1 MESMLNLIINGQ
13 QINLPAGS
21 TFAEAAALGAGER
34 PRPALCAV
42 MGNRLHTL
50 AETIP
55 ESGEISFR
63 DVSTREGALVYSR
76 SMSFLLARAADEMF
90 PGARVIV
97 DYSINRALYCQ
108 LKWRR
113 RLTAADVVRIEGRM
127 RELVALDEP
136 FEPAEMEAAQARE
149 AFLAAERPDVAALLP
164 DAGTVQAVRCGTRLD
179 LYYGPLAPSTG
190 VLKLFRLQ
198 YFMPGLLLHMA
209 HMASPDAV
217 PAYQEMPKVTAAHC
231 HTSEFDHLV
240 GVTTIAELN
249 HAVRSGRARQIV
261 RVCEAEQDGRIAE
274 IAEHICRERRR
285 IVLVAGPSSSGK
297 TTFANRL
304 MVHLRTCGLDP
315 IALSLD
321 DYYLDREI
329 CPLQPDGTVDL
340 ESVDALDI
348 PLFEEQ
354 MTALLAGEP
363 VDLARFDFLTGKSG
377 RAGTPITIGRG
388 QPLII
393 EGINALNERLS
404 RGIPGSIKFRVF
416 ATALTHLNVD
426 DHNRVATTDLRLL
439 RRIVR
444 DSISRGRSADRTIE
458 DWPTVHG
465 AEFRNIFPLQEN
477 ADVTFNS
484 AMAYELA
491 ALRTKALPMLQEI
504 PQEHP
509 SYLEAERLLAFL
521 KLVEPLGCEDEIPPT
536 SIVREFI
543 GGNTF
548 YQ

>member
-1 MESMLNLIINGQ
+1 MGDTLIMTLAGQ
-13 QINLPAGS
+13 QVQLPAGS
-21 TFAEAAALGAGER
+21 TFAAAAAIGADAR

-42 MGNRLHTL
+42 MGNRLYSL

-55 ESGEISFR
+55 ESGEVFFR
-63 DVSTREGALVYSR
+63 DVSTREGSLVYSR

-97 DYSINRALYCQ
+97 DYSINRALYCE

-113 RLTAADVVRIEGRM
+113 RLTAADVALIEGRM
-127 RELVALDEP
+127 RELVERDEP
-136 FEPAEMEAAQARE
+136 FEPVELDAAQAKG

-164 DAGTVQAVRCGTRLD
+164 EAGPVRAVRCGGRLD

-198 YFMPGLLLHMA
+198 YFMPGLLLHIA
-209 HMASPDAV
+209 HMASPDVV

-231 HTSEFDHLV
+231 QTSEFDRLI
-240 GVTTIAELN
+240 GVATVAELN
-249 HAVRSGRARQIV
+249 HTVRSGRARQIV
-261 RVCEAEQDGRIAE
+261 RVCEAEQDGRIAH
-274 IAEHICRERRR
+274 IAELICRERRR
-285 IVLVAGPSSSGK
+285 IALVAGPSSSGK

-315 IALSLD
+315 MALSLD
-321 DYYLDREI
+321 DYYLDRDT
-329 CPLQPDGTVDL
+329 CPRQPDGTVDL
-340 ESVDALDI
+340 ESVDALDVA
-348 PLFEEQ
+348 LFEEQ

-377 RAGTPITIGRG
+377 RVGKPITVSRG

-416 ATALTHLNVD
+416 ATALTNLNVD

-444 DSISRGRSADRTIE
+444 DSISRGRSAERTIE
-458 DWPTVHG
+458 DWPTVHE

-491 ALRTKALPMLQEI
+491 ALRTKALPMLEAI
-504 PQEHP
+504 PQDHP